1 MELNVTRAVLA
12 RLVCRERGKR
22 PTRLYCGELPQKPIP
37 RMPDATADALVA
49 WATAGGLRM
58 HSSLE
63 VTSGAIRGRALLATE
78 PIPKGTELLR
88 VPYDLLLT
96 SRDAPVAFDDLGQTN
111 RLAAA
116 LLTERRQPARWAT
129 PLALLPERFDTPL
142 YYTPEQ
148 LAWLQGSSLVAWN
161 HGREQAML
169 RSLSSLQDRWT
180 TRAPVQSNG
189 AVAEGDARA
198 LGIDEL
204 RWALSVA
211 WSRVS

>member
-1 MELNVTRAVLA
+1 MAPVAERNVFQVQLDFLLSQESAIAT
-12 RLVCRERGKR
+12 RERPSSLAGK
-22 PTRLYCGELPQKPIP
+22 QKVSSVAALT
-37 RMPDATADALVA
+37 DLGFEESAALAALVA
-49 WATAGGLRM
+49 K
-58 HSSLE
+58 
-63 VTSGAIRGRALLATE
+63 SGDVQA
-78 PIPKGTELLR
+78 
-88 VPYDLLLT
+88 
-96 SRDAPVAFDDLGQTN
+96 
-111 RLAAA
+111 AAA
-116 LLTERRQPARWAT
+116 LLMERRQPARWAT
-129 PLALLPERFDTPL
+129 PLAMLPERFDTPL

-211 WSRVS
+211 RSRAR